1 MSLAINPSTKV
12 GELLDAYPGMDEV
25 LIGIAPAFA
34 KLRNPILRK
43 TVAKLATLEQAA
55 SIGGLTV
62 KELITRVRAAAGLH
76 GPDIAEDRPRPAG
89 EPVPC
94 WHSESKV
101 GMRVDADA
109 MLEQGVHPLGLVQEA
124 AGKLEPGAIIRIES
138 GFRPEPLI
146 EMMRRRGLE
155 VWSRETAPG
164 RHVTEICRL

>member
-1 MSLAINPSTKV
+1 MSLAINPSTRV
-12 GELLDAYPGMDEV
+12 GDLLDAYPGMDEV

-34 KLRNPILRK
+34 KLRNPVLRK

-62 KELITRVRAAAGLH
+62 KELITKLREAAGVDASDLT
-76 GPDIAEDRPRPAG
+76 EDRPGPAG
-89 EPVPC
+89 EPAPC
-94 WHSESKV
+94 WHDESKV

-124 AGKLEPGAIIRIES
+124 AGKLGPGAIIRIES

-155 VWSRETAPG
+155 VWSRETSPG
-164 RHVTEICRL
+164 RHLTDICRL